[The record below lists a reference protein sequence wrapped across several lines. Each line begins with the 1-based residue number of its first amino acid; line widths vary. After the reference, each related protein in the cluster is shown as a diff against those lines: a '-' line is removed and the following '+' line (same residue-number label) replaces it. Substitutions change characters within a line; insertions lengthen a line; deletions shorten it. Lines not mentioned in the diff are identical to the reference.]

1 MKEIKKEEGWRWGL
15 LSLILIVLLIAA
27 TCSTMG
33 QVGLNG
39 AGFFENRT
47 EQSDEWLSEVSGE
60 WVLRVPGGAIAKY
73 AVPSPERGG
82 WGMDSATVDSITF
95 KYKSFEEEQT
105 NDILGKWYRKTANQP
120 KHSYLDELIEFSQIF
135 DIEVIWVLNL
145 YIDPQLAIF
154 PVEYLLL
161 NGVDIIGVE
170 MGNESYSQVNH
181 DFAEYSKRVDMVAPM
196 VRALGLK
203 VYHPAAPS
211 GTRFRP
217 DHADWNF
224 KLNQAYGTEGFVFHP
239 YFDRREFSALAEPV
253 DTLLAFQQINAFDF
267 EAFWGDLRGLFP
279 NAGSYIVTE
288 TNSQPARLIGGT
300 GLNARLVERILETG
314 KENLD
319 VICLHN
325 GVSPDIYG
333 IIYGKEG
340 EQVKNTTFEV
350 WKQQVCVESIRPECI
365 KCQRFFYRLFN
376 WKACNTCGKKNIF
389 VNCK

>member
-1 MKEIKKEEGWRWGL
+1 MVNKENGWRWGVL
-15 LSLILIVLLIAA
+15 FLILIVLMLIA
-27 TCSTMG
+27 TCSYG

-47 EQSDEWLSEVSGE
+47 EQSDEWLNEVSGE

-73 AVPSPERGG
+73 AVPAPDRGG

-120 KHSYLDELIEFSQIF
+120 EHSYLDELIEFSQSF
-135 DIEVIWVLNL
+135 DVKVIWVLNL
-145 YIDPQLAIF
+145 YIDPQLAIL

-170 MGNESYSQVNH
+170 MGNESYSQVDH
-181 DFAEYSKRVDMVAPM
+181 DFFEYSKRVDMVAPM

-217 DHADWNF
+217 DHNSWNIQ
-224 KLNQAYGTEGFVFHP
+224 LNEMYGNEGVVFHP
-239 YFDRREFSALAEPV
+239 YFDKREFPALAEPV
-253 DTLLAFQQINAFDF
+253 DTTLAFGQINAFDF
-267 EAFWGDLRGLFP
+267 DAFWSDLRGLFP
-279 NAGSYIVTE
+279 EAVSYIVTE

-300 GLNARLVERILETG
+300 DLNARLVERILETG

-333 IIYGKEG
+333 IIYGREG
-340 EQVKNTTFEV
+340 EQEKNTTFDV
-350 WKQQVCVESIRPECI
+350 WKQQVRELPKPIRKRWVCTVWFLKI
-365 KCQRFFYRLFN
+365 FFN
-376 WKACNTCGKKNIF
+376 CN
-389 VNCK
+389 